1 MGRRLR
7 KQTRPW
13 SLTQRSR
20 KVHNTMS
27 ISQKHH
33 NIGYALYHAGQPV
46 STCQNEQQVRG
57 WWAALAAES
66 DAETD
71 AYLSMRVR

>member
-1 MGRRLR
+1 
-7 KQTRPW
+7 
-13 SLTQRSR
+13 
-20 KVHNTMS
+20 MS
-27 ISQKHH
+27 ISQKHY
-33 NIGYALYHAGQPV
+33 NVGWSLYMHGQPV

-57 WWAALAAES
+57 WWSALAAES